1 MFRLYAVGDLSNRA
15 KEPFVLK
22 IQQPVFTVRVQIR
35 IPAKRTMPPRHE
47 FRVILRRS
55 MDASIV
61 VMIAAAVVPLV
72 VVYWKSPQATS
83 DGLSATGSL
92 IVETIPRMVAAFTLA
107 GLIPAVVPQETIVRW
122 MGQGSGGRGY

>member
-1 MFRLYAVGDLSNRA
+1 
-15 KEPFVLK
+15 
-22 IQQPVFTVRVQIR
+22 
-35 IPAKRTMPPRHE
+35 
-47 FRVILRRS
+47 

>member
-61 VMIAAAVVPLV
+61 VIMAAAMVTLV

-92 IVETIPRMVAAFTLA
+92 ILEIIPRMVAAFTLA
-107 GLIPAVVPQETIVRW
+107 DLIPAVVPQETIVRW
-122 MGQGSGGRGY
+122 MGKDQAERGC